1 MSQTAILLV
10 SLAILA
16 HLLADFVFQ
25 TDAIAEAKAA
35 PDGRAWRGLAIHTG
49 IVAICLIPF
58 VAAYGGR
65 GLAYLVV
72 VSVAH
77 GLIDRTKV
85 VLSQRAVRPAKPAPA
100 VPVPAAATPDAP
112 APEMPAVAA
121 TQPAA
126 DSAEAGPTG
135 LDSPGDQAWTPLPA
149 ALFLADQAAHFVVL
163 ILGASV
169 ILLGHPTLDGW
180 RDAVQT
186 IGGHLLP
193 VSHPQ
198 AALIVVV
205 VLIDLAII
213 NIRGGLFLV
222 GTLLAPRGFVG
233 GPELGAEPGP
243 ARVGATIGVL
253 ERLIVC
259 VLVLTGQAAAI
270 GLVVAAKTL
279 ARFRQLDDR
288 RFAEYYLIGT
298 LASVSLALTT
308 AIVAAAA
315 LGALR

>member
-16 HLLADFVFQ
+16 HLVADFVFQ
-25 TDAIAEAKAA
+25 TDSIAEAKAA

-49 IVAICLIPF
+49 IVAICLVPF

-65 GLAYLVV
+65 GLEYLVV

-85 VLSQRAVRPAKPAPA
+85 VLSRHAVRPGAIPAEREGPATPAPA
-100 VPVPAAATPDAP
+100 GDGPGPGSDEPGPGPD
-112 APEMPAVAA
+112 
-121 TQPAA
+121 
-126 DSAEAGPTG
+126 
-135 LDSPGDQAWTPLPA
+135 LPGDQAWTPMPA
-149 ALFLADQAAHFVVL
+149 VLFLADQAAHFVVL

-169 ILLGHPTLDGW
+169 ILLGHPTLGGW
-180 RDAVQT
+180 RAAVQA

-222 GTLLAPRGFVG
+222 GTLLTPRGFVG
-233 GPELGAEPGP
+233 GSEAGSEPGP
-243 ARVGATIGVL
+243 ERVGATIGVL

-259 VLVLTGQAAAI
+259 VLVLTGQVAAV
-270 GLVVAAKTL
+270 GLVIAAKTL

-298 LASVSLALTT
+298 LASVTLALAT
-308 AIVAAAA
+308 AIVAEAA

>member
-16 HLLADFVFQ
+16 HLIADFVFQ

-49 IVAICLIPF
+49 IVAICLVPF

-65 GLAYLVV
+65 GLEYLVV

-85 VLSQRAVRPAKPAPA
+85 ILSRRAVRPAATA
-100 VPVPAAATPDAP
+100 SAAAAERPP
-112 APEMPAVAA
+112 ATGDDGVPPSSE
-121 TQPAA
+121 
-126 DSAEAGPTG
+126 EFGPSS

-163 ILGASV
+163 ILVASV
-169 ILLGHPTLDGW
+169 ILLGHPTLGGW

-193 VSHPQ
+193 VTRPH

-233 GPELGAEPGP
+233 GPEVGAEPGP

-298 LASVSLALTT
+298 LASVTLALTT
-308 AIVAAAA
+308 SIVAAEA

>member
-16 HLLADFVFQ
+16 HLVADFVFQ
-25 TDAIAEAKAA
+25 TDSIAEAKAA

-49 IVAICLIPF
+49 IVAICLVPF

-65 GLAYLVV
+65 GLEYLVV

-85 VLSQRAVRPAKPAPA
+85 VLSRRAVRPGATPADREAPATPAPA
-100 VPVPAAATPDAP
+100 G
-112 APEMPAVAA
+112 E
-121 TQPAA
+121 
-126 DSAEAGPTG
+126 GPG
-135 LDSPGDQAWTPLPA
+135 PGSDEPGPGPDSPGDQAWTPMPA
-149 ALFLADQAAHFVVL
+149 VLFLADQAAHFVVL

-169 ILLGHPTLDGW
+169 ILLGHPTLGGW
-180 RDAVQT
+180 RDAVQA

-222 GTLLAPRGFVG
+222 GTLLTPRGFVG
-233 GPELGAEPGP
+233 GSEAGSEPGP
-243 ARVGATIGVL
+243 ERVGATIGVL

-259 VLVLTGQAAAI
+259 VLVLTGQVAAV
-270 GLVVAAKTL
+270 GLVIAAKTL

-298 LASVSLALTT
+298 LASVTLALAT
-308 AIVAAAA
+308 AIVAEAA